1 MDRALCYFSFD
12 YDLTV
17 TKKHTWDDLKLANK
31 KPETVARAAEVNLI
45 QYTDAQLLA
54 DLIEFV
60 CGTYRMVFCFCT
72 MQYREILEAGLK
84 ANPIL
89 YPVYEKYVG
98 TRLFI
103 IDRAEIGTHHRSNK
117 ALALSS
123 TFKVSNPKH
132 GGVHMDDT
140 MKHES
145 DFAAKNIDIIPMTP
159 GTGFSKQLDSS
170 FNTALT
176 YIEGRFSNIA
186 RPKNY
191 PTPSENV
198 FSTASQPGASRVPP
212 GFDFRF
218 LAISRKDL
226 TMDQFMKELR
236 SATMASFSRQGA
248 VRRPKPK
255 SKL

>member
-12 YDLTV
+12 FDLTV
-17 TKKHTWDDLKLANK
+17 TTKHTWNDLKLADR

-45 QYTDAQLLA
+45 QYTDAELLA
-54 DLIEFV
+54 NFIEFV
-60 CGTYRMVFCFCT
+60 CGTYRMIFCFCT

-103 IDRAEIGTHHRSNK
+103 IDRAEIGTHHQSNK
-117 ALALSS
+117 ALALSR
-123 TFKVSNPKH
+123 TFQVTNRKH
-132 GGVHMDDT
+132 GGAHMDDT
-140 MKHES
+140 MRHEAT
-145 DFAAKNIDIIPMTP
+145 FEAHNIDIIHMTP
-159 GTGFSKQLDSS
+159 GTGFSKNLDSS
-170 FNTALT
+170 LNSALA
-176 YIEGRFSNIA
+176 YIQSRFSNIA

-198 FSTASQPGASRVPP
+198 FSTASLPGASRVPP

-218 LAISRKDL
+218 LAISRKDK
-226 TMDQFMKELR
+226 TMENFMLELR
-236 SATMASFSRQGA
+236 VSIMSPSR
-248 VRRPKPK
+248 RRPKAK